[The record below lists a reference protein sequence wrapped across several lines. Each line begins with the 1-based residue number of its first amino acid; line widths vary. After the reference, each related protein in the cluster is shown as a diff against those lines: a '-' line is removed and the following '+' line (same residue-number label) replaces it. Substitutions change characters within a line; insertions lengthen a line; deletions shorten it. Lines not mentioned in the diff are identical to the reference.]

1 MLRFPWRWLDR
12 RHLHHS
18 LLAYAAMS
26 FTYRKLLA
34 YFFRG
39 LLFLTPLAVTVYI
52 IYQLFLFLDNLIP
65 VPIPGIGILM
75 VLALITFVGYLASL
89 FFTKQLFDWFE
100 RGVFKIPFVNL
111 LYTSIKD
118 LLDAF
123 VGEKKKFN
131 TPVIVEVSDN
141 LSRLGFVTQE
151 DMAVIGEPDLV
162 AVYFPHSYNV
172 SGNVF
177 LVKRE
182 KVKQLGGI
190 KNSDVMKFM
199 VSGGVSSLERE
210 KKNSVALD

>member
-1 MLRFPWRWLDR
+1 
-12 RHLHHS
+12 
-18 LLAYAAMS
+18 MS

-39 LLFLTPLAVTVYI
+39 LLFLTPLAVTAYI

-118 LLDAF
+118 LLGAF

-151 DMAVIGEPDLV
+151 EMGAIGAPELV

-182 KVKQLGGI
+182 KVRVLEGV

-199 VSGGVSSLERE
+199 VSGGVSSLEGDKRSGE
-210 KKNSVALD
+210 R

>member
-1 MLRFPWRWLDR
+1 M
-12 RHLHHS
+12 
-18 LLAYAAMS
+18 A

-39 LLFLTPLAVTVYI
+39 LLFLTPLAITGYI

-75 VLALITFVGYLASL
+75 VLALITFVGYFASL
-89 FFTKQLFDWFE
+89 FFTKPLFDWFE
-100 RGVFKIPFVNL
+100 RAVFKIPFVNL

-118 LLDAF
+118 LMGAF

-131 TPVIVEVSDN
+131 SPVLVEVSEN
-141 LSRLGFVTQE
+141 MSRLGFVTQE
-151 DMAVIGEPDLV
+151 EMSSIGAPGLV

-177 LVKRE
+177 LVKKE
-182 KVKQLGGI
+182 KITPLKGV

-199 VSGGVSSLERE
+199 VSGGVSSIESAKE
-210 KKNSVALD
+210 EN

>member
-1 MLRFPWRWLDR
+1 
-12 RHLHHS
+12 
-18 LLAYAAMS
+18 MS
-26 FTYRKLLA
+26 NSYRKFLA

-75 VLALITFVGYLASL
+75 VLALITSVGYLASL
-89 FFTKQLFDWFE
+89 FFTKPLFDWFE

-118 LLDAF
+118 LMGAF

-131 TPVIVEVSDN
+131 SPVLVEVSD
-141 LSRLGFVTQE
+141 SMHRLGFVTQE
-151 DMAVIGEPDLV
+151 EMSSIGVPGLV

-177 LVKRE
+177 LVKKE
-182 KVKQLGGI
+182 KVTSLKGV
-190 KNSDVMKFM
+190 KNSDIMKFL
-199 VSGGVSSLERE
+199 VSGGVSPIEPAKE
-210 KKNSVALD
+210 EN

>member
-1 MLRFPWRWLDR
+1 
-12 RHLHHS
+12 
-18 LLAYAAMS
+18 MS

-39 LLFLTPLAVTVYI
+39 LLFLTPLAITVYI

-75 VLALITFVGYLASL
+75 VLCVITFVGYLASL
-89 FFTKQLFDWFE
+89 IFTKPLFEWFE
-100 RGVFKIPFVNL
+100 RGMFKIPFVNL

-118 LLDAF
+118 LMGAF

-131 TPVIVEVSDN
+131 IPVLVEVSASLN
-141 LSRLGFVTQE
+141 RLGFVTQE
-151 DMAVIGEPDLV
+151 DMGAIGESNLV

-177 LVKRE
+177 LVNRE
-182 KVKQLGGI
+182 KVRYLDGV
-190 KNSDVMKFM
+190 KNADVMKFL
-199 VSGGVSSLERE
+199 VSGGVSPLIKVTDEDE
-210 KKNSVALD
+210 